1 MLGNYLWRYLIRL
14 WHHLIRFGLPLILAA
29 APGMLLAGEPAT
41 TLDTVT
47 VTAERFPVK
56 EKESHRFVTVVTAGE
71 LKQCGADNVADALK
85 RKGGLGYK
93 AFGPLGISHG
103 GMSSKLTIRGIE
115 DGELVLINGAP
126 IQGATGHTYDLDAIP
141 IDQVDRVEILK
152 GAASTL
158 YGADAMTGVINIITK
173 RPAAESKTTIGAE
186 IGSQAYHNHKIFYC
200 SPRLNMGVD
209 YRHLEAQEEISSNFS
224 SNYRYDSDALD
235 RYGLNLNIHPAD
247 KVFIDYLGSY
257 SETGFKKIYANGD
270 PYEGTQQKHY
280 KHFADLRYETRNFK
294 AQAFGTYDEML
305 RDEYT
310 TDDPEDKNKNY
321 NAGVEGEYRFNLSG
335 LQWVAGAD
343 FVHRASDYTN
353 YGSHDRN
360 DYSIFLQLKK
370 EVLSRLTF
378 TLGAREQFINGESG
392 TRDYDRFLPSFGAT
406 WEAAEDLNL
415 FVNTG
420 KAFRAPTFNQLY
432 YESAWLHGNPELG
445 PEEGWTYELG
455 TKWDATDSVRLRF
468 SGFYY
473 TYQDKIELD
482 RSGGY
487 PLTYYNAGEY
497 ESRGV
502 EWELDLYPFSHH
514 SGWITGVSFYTAGY
528 WADPTAEDTAGESYQ
543 AGPGLQTSLGMVYQT
558 ESLTVELNCW
568 MLSDREKNL
577 DDYAVLDVHAKHRLG
592 KGFLTLTVDNVFDE
606 EVQVAGDLSEDASS
620 RYVYYEVG
628 RLVKV
633 GYEISF

>member
-1 MLGNYLWRYLIRL
+1 
-14 WHHLIRFGLPLILAA
+14 
-29 APGMLLAGEPAT
+29 
-41 TLDTVT
+41 
-47 VTAERFPVK
+47 
-56 EKESHRFVTVVTAGE
+56 
-71 LKQCGADNVADALK
+71 
-85 RKGGLGYK
+85 
-93 AFGPLGISHG
+93 
-103 GMSSKLTIRGIE
+103 
-115 DGELVLINGAP
+115 
-126 IQGATGHTYDLDAIP
+126 
-141 IDQVDRVEILK
+141 
-152 GAASTL
+152 
-158 YGADAMTGVINIITK
+158 
-173 RPAAESKTTIGAE
+173 
-186 IGSQAYHNHKIFYC
+186 
-200 SPRLNMGVD
+200 
-209 YRHLEAQEEISSNFS
+209 
-224 SNYRYDSDALD
+224 
-235 RYGLNLNIHPAD
+235 
-247 KVFIDYLGSY
+247 
-257 SETGFKKIYANGD
+257 
-270 PYEGTQQKHY
+270 
-280 KHFADLRYETRNFK
+280 
-294 AQAFGTYDEML
+294 
-305 RDEYT
+305 
-310 TDDPEDKNKNY
+310 
-321 NAGVEGEYRFNLSG
+321 
-335 LQWVAGAD
+335 
-343 FVHRASDYTN
+343 
-353 YGSHDRN
+353 
-360 DYSIFLQLKK
+360 
-370 EVLSRLTF
+370 
-378 TLGAREQFINGESG
+378 
-392 TRDYDRFLPSFGAT
+392 
-406 WEAAEDLNL
+406 
-415 FVNTG
+415 
-420 KAFRAPTFNQLY
+420 FNQLY
-432 YESAWLHGNPELG
+432 YESTWLHGNPELG

-455 TKWDATDSVRLRF
+455 TKWDAADLVRLRF